1 MSILRVKEIM
11 TSEPRTCTAGTNL
24 CVAAELMIEG
34 DCGILPVVENELLTG
49 VVTDRDLF
57 IALGTRNRRAS
68 ELTVGDVVQ
77 TPAVTCGPDDDVH
90 SALIAMKDHSVR
102 RLPVVASDG
111 VLVGMLSIDDIL
123 RAAGPQKPVRRADV
137 IETLQSICG
146 RHHPAAHV
154 VAA

>member
-1 MSILRVKEIM
+1 MSILKVKEIM
-11 TSEPRTCTAGTNL
+11 TPEPRTCTATTNL
-24 CVAAELMIEG
+24 CVAAEMMLEAE
-34 DCGILPVVENELLTG
+34 CGLLPIVENDALRG

-102 RLPVVASDG
+102 RLPVVGAGG

-123 RAAGPQKPVRRADV
+123 LAAGPQKPVRRADV

-146 RHHPAAHV
+146 RRHRVAQV